1 MSEWFSSAAR
11 SLGLAHRLDV
21 WQVSY
26 AGPGSRLAA
35 ARVVVLPPGRVGDVG
50 EDRLEY
56 VVSQEAAESILS
68 KYVDVDDE

>member
-1 MSEWFSSAAR
+1 
-11 SLGLAHRLDV
+11 
-21 WQVSY
+21 
-26 AGPGSRLAA
+26 
-35 ARVVVLPPGRVGDVG
+35 VVVLPPGRVGDVG